1 MNRWNTVVSAGS
13 AVRRRCTQYIRGNDS
28 ENSGRSDRG
37 SAALF
42 FLLMTVVLLAV
53 AGLAI
58 DGGSVINAKDRAYD
72 VSEQAARAAAN
83 RIDVGTLRAS
93 GQVVLDRASATQA
106 ASNFVA
112 GTGYAFQGVSFG
124 AGQSVTVTVS
134 RVERTALLGLI
145 PGLGQFTVTGSAT
158 ATPVTGINGGTGP

>member
-1 MNRWNTVVSAGS
+1 MLAPTIRTRRLTRRLTRRPSDGS
-13 AVRRRCTQYIRGNDS
+13 ARG
-28 ENSGRSDRG
+28 DRG

-83 RIDVGTLRAS
+83 RIDVGTLRAN
-93 GQVVLDRASATQA
+93 GQVVLDRGSAGQA
-106 ASNFVA
+106 AANFVA
-112 GTGYAFQGVSFG
+112 GTGYTFEGVSFG

-134 RVERTALLGLI
+134 KSERTTLLGLV

-158 ATPVTGINGGTGP
+158 AAPVTGINGGTGP